1 MVKWIITRSFYLLI
15 LGSNPNMPASHKIIM
30 NTDFYVSPD
39 RMWAVIPYGKRYMSI
54 HNGQQMKVHT
64 SIEFAKKFIQKEII
78 KQK

>member
-1 MVKWIITRSFYLLI
+1 
-15 LGSNPNMPASHKIIM
+15 M